1 MTKRITAR
9 LKRKG
14 IDIRAAQ
21 EARDLGIDRAAKG
34 ARRRA
39 THTDRRVKAYNHM
52 TSLGKKL
59 RRLRREKRMTVLNQG
74 SMPALMYG

>member
-14 IDIRAAQ
+14 IDNRADQ

-39 THTDRRVKAYNHM
+39 TRTGRRVKACNRM
-52 TSLGKKL
+52 TPLGKKL
-59 RRLRREKRMTVLNQG
+59 RRLR
-74 SMPALMYG
+74 